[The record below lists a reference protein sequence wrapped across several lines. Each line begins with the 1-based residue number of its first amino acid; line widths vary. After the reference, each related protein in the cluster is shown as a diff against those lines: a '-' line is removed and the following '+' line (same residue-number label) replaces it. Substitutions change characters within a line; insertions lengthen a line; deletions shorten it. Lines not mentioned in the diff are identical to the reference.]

1 MVAIK
6 SSEAERLLTR
16 DVASY
21 SAFLVYGSDVGLV
34 SERVRRLVKA
44 LVDDPGDPFQLVRL
58 GADDVAR
65 EPTRLLDEAQTVP
78 LFGGRRAILADGGAR
93 TMAAAVER
101 YLEASSPCPLVIEAG
116 ALKPD
121 APLRKLVERA
131 RKAAA
136 IACYP
141 DGEREL
147 AGLIDAEVAAA
158 GLAIEADAKA
168 LLASLLGA
176 DRLASRSEIEK
187 LILYA
192 HGGGT
197 IRVAD
202 VEAAVA
208 DASAQGMDD
217 AVDAAF
223 GGDTA
228 ALDAAASRL
237 HLGPVEAGLLLG
249 AALRH
254 AVMLHKAKLSG
265 EGAPFRGGLS
275 PRRKAAVERQL
286 ADFGAE
292 ALARMVVR
300 LGETIGQLRR
310 DPRLA
315 PDHAVRTLWA
325 VAQASR
331 PRRR

>member
-6 SSEAERLLTR
+6 TSEAERLLGR
-16 DVASY
+16 DIGSY
-21 SAFLVYGSDVGLV
+21 SAFLVFGSDVGLV
-34 SERVRRLVKA
+34 SERVRRLLRA

-58 GADDVAR
+58 GADDIAR
-65 EPTRLLDEAQTVP
+65 EPARLLDEAQTVP

-93 TMAAAVER
+93 TMVAAVEL
-101 YLEASSPCPLVIEAG
+101 YLEVSSPCPLVIEAG

-141 DGEREL
+141 DGEREI
-147 AGLIDAEVAAA
+147 AGLIDTEVAAA
-158 GLAIEADAKA
+158 GLAIEPEAKA

-187 LILYA
+187 LVLYA

-197 IRVAD
+197 VRVAD

-217 AVDAAF
+217 ALDAAF

-228 ALDAAASRL
+228 ALDAAVGRL
-237 HLGPVEAGLLLG
+237 HLGPVEAGVLLG

-265 EGAPFRGGLS
+265 SDGDPPRGSLS
-275 PRRKAAVERQL
+275 PRRKSAVDRQL
-286 ADFGAE
+286 AELGAE
-292 ALARMVVR
+292 ALARMIVR

-315 PDHAVRTLWA
+315 PDHAVRALWA

-331 PRRR
+331 RR